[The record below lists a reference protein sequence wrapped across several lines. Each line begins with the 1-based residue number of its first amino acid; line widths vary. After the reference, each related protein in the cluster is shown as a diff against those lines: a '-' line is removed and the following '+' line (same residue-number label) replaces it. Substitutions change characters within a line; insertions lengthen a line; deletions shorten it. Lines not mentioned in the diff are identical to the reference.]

1 MPISCAGQGA
11 EAAAGLSPH
20 IGPKVQFG
28 TEAKPLHAGLAAKA
42 GVTAARLA
50 RSGLRASAEALEGAC
65 GFGELYAGVTPA
77 DWSGALPRQGEPLAI
92 EWSGMAFKLW
102 PSCGATHR
110 AIAGVLDLRRQH
122 GFGADDVESVV
133 IEVSHGILVNL
144 RYAEPSDHKQAQFSM
159 PYAIALALRFGGLSL
174 ADYTAEAV
182 RDEATRG
189 LMPRVRMVKNPAS
202 VEGSESASNHLPHRV
217 TVRLKDGRTLERS
230 VQHMKGGLGDPL
242 TPEDRRAKFDMCC
255 AGVLPSGRLDAVRRM
270 LSDPMEV
277 PLRELMRNLMFPA
290 GGDDGQRFKR
300 GAPERLPA

>member
-1 MPISCAGQGA
+1 M
-11 EAAAGLSPH
+11 
-20 IGPKVQFG
+20 
-28 TEAKPLHAGLAAKA
+28 HAGLAAQA

-50 RSGLRASAEALEGAC
+50 RSGLRASAEALEGVS
-65 GFGELYAGVTPA
+65 GFGELYAGVAPA
-77 DWSGALPRQGEPLAI
+77 DWSGVLPRPGEPLGI

-133 IEVSHGILVNL
+133 VEVSHGTLVNL
-144 RYAEPSDHKQAQFSM
+144 RYAQPGDHKQAQFSM
-159 PYAIALALRFGGLSL
+159 PYAIALALRFGGLTL

-182 RDEATRG
+182 RDEATRR

-202 VEGSESASNHLPHRV
+202 VEGSESASDHLPHRV

-242 TPEDRRAKFDMCC
+242 TPADRRAKFDMCC
-255 AGVLPSGRLDAVRRM
+255 ADVLPSDRLEALRGM

-277 PLRELMRNLMFPA
+277 PLRELMRHLMFPA
-290 GGDDGQRFKR
+290 GGDDGERFKR
-300 GAPERLPA
+300 GARERLPG